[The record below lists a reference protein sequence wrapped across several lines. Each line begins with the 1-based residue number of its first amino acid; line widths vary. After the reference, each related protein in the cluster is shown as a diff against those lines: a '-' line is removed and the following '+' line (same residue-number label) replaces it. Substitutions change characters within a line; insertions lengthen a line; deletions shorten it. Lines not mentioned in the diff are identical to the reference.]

1 MTSLEQFNQFISDF
15 LNQMYQP
22 DWHMVSTD
30 QSLMEALCEN
40 LDSVLYHLAFC
51 SSIEKEGRVHYMGS
65 LAFSYQRLMRYYTFG
80 MVTEFVEQAEHLEKT
95 LGQLL
100 RHPNFLVTAQTML
113 PDLERAMP
121 QIEQGTLGFA
131 AMEQISPALVLVSI
145 GAVLADGGNGSDEE
159 DDQE

>member
-51 SSIEKEGRVHYMGS
+51 SSIDKEGRVHYMGS
-65 LAFSYQRLMRYYTFG
+65 LTFSYQRLMRYYTFG